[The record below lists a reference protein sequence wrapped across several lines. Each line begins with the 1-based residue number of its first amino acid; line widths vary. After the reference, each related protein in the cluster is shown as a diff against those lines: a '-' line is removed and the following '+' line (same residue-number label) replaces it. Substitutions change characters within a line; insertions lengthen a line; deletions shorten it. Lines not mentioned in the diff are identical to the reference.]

1 MKKRMACEC
10 AWLGELRCAG
20 SSAHPVLPTDWGW
33 RSTVLPLR
41 MAPSALPPHLPPPQA
56 AGPRLQQ
63 PLCPTRT
70 LAACSVSTA
79 PVHPGR
85 RCHITP
91 HPIAPPAQW
100 DHHHPCMMLS

>member
-10 AWLGELRCAG
+10 AWLGGLRYAG
-20 SSAHPVLPTDWGW
+20 SCAHPVLPTAQGW

-41 MAPSALPPHLPPPQA
+41 MPPSTLPPHLPPPPA

-63 PLCPTRT
+63 PLSPMRT
-70 LAACSVSTA
+70 LAACSALTA

-91 HPIAPPAQW
+91 CPIALWPHQHNGIITIHA
-100 DHHHPCMMLS
+100 